1 MEMLYELVIDGE
13 NEKLVAT
20 DESVDV
26 GDALVLDNEVWL
38 VLREAERA
46 AVRGHARYLC
56 RRALQL
62 RIDAPP
68 ARIAPSTTHV
78 APNQNQRRTST
89 PPRSPSSLIIRLQTA
104 SVN

>member
-20 DESVDV
+20 DESLDV
-26 GDALVLDNEVWL
+26 GDAVVLDNEVWL

-62 RIDAPP
+62 RGEAEELIAHAKALQLKFTE
-68 ARIAPSTTHV
+68 AREV
-78 APNQNQRRTST
+78 
-89 PPRSPSSLIIRLQTA
+89 RSP
-104 SVN
+104 